1 MYAMIRV
8 LTNKMASAWANT
20 TSTSGRIYGIQLV
33 AGGSIV
39 AQDVPTNGGA
49 PPDLVGHLLT
59 WWGLGP
65 TRPTRRYATVFV
77 VFAHADAILL
87 VSVIL
92 AYMHTLAA
100 PDDDIQRITCLKF
113 SDNRNG
119 CHM

>member
-1 MYAMIRV
+1 MIRV

-65 TRPTRRYATVFV
+65 TRPTRRYATG
-77 VFAHADAILL
+77 A
-87 VSVIL
+87 
-92 AYMHTLAA
+92 
-100 PDDDIQRITCLKF
+100 
-113 SDNRNG
+113 
-119 CHM
+119 